1 MRDDKERVS
10 FPIAATPLPTGDSLD
25 DRYATQKDGVVA
37 DEGAGTP
44 KVKKPYGK
52 PTYRYERVFETMAL
66 SCGKVHGV
74 ESQCRFNR
82 HSS

>member
-1 MRDDKERVS
+1 MRDEKERVS
-10 FPIAATPLPTGDSLD
+10 SSVAATPQPEWNSLD
-25 DRYATQKDGVVA
+25 DRSATRKDVDVS
-37 DEGAGTP
+37 AGLP
-44 KVKKPYGK
+44 KAKKPYGK

-82 HSS
+82 HTS